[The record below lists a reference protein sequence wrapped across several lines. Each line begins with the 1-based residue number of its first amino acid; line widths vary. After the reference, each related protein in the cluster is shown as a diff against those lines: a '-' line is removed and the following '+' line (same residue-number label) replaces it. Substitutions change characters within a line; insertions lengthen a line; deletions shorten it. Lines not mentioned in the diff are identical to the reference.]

1 MRRIVIEVRHPL
13 LDFFKTDLKLTK
25 ARMND
30 RIKAMRNYQYFRARG
45 FTRRA
50 AWFNAMNVL

>member
-1 MRRIVIEVRHPL
+1 MRSIVIEVRHPL
-13 LDFFKTDLKLTK
+13 FDFLEADWKLTK

-30 RIKAMRNYQYFRARG
+30 RIKTLRNYHYFRARG

-50 AWFNAMNVL
+50 AWFNASNVL